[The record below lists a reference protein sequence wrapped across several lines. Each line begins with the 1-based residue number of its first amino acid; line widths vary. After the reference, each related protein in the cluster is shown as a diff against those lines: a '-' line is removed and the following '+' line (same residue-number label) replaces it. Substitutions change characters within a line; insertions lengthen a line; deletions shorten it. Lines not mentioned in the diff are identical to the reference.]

1 MNLSC
6 SKTYEFR
13 APVDPEAANLSKP
26 ANNTQCLEIDNVTF
40 EWNKSENTESYT
52 ITIINLHSKEVTNKN
67 SNTNS
72 IEVTLTKGKPYS
84 WQITSKNKSTSKI
97 AKSEVWKFYLSG
109 AANTN
114 HAPFPAEIISP
125 KNDAVV
131 SEGNIELSWKVSDV
145 DVGDTHKFDI
155 KLDKEGVSQRKFKDS
170 LKQLILK
177 TPKSSS
183 KLFFNQLFGGRHL
196 SLIHI

>member
-52 ITIINLHSKEVTNKN
+52 ITIINLDSKEVTNKN

-72 IEVTLTKGKPYS
+72 IEVSLEKGKPYS
-84 WQITSKNKSTSKI
+84 WQITSKNKSTSKT
-97 AKSEVWKFYLSG
+97 AKSEIWKFYLSG

-114 HAPFPAEIISP
+114 HAPFPAEIIAP

-131 SEGNIELSWKVSDV
+131 SAGSIELSWKVSDV
-145 DVGDTHKFDI
+145 DVGDTHTFDVM
-155 KLDKEGVSQRKFKDS
+155 LDESTDQ
-170 LKQLILK
+170 
-177 TPKSSS
+177 P
-183 KLFFNQLFGGRHL
+183 
-196 SLIHI
+196 